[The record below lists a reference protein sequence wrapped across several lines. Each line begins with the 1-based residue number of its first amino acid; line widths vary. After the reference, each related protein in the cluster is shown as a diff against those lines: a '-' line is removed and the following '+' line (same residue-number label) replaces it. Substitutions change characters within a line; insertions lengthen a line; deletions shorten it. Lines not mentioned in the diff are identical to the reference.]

1 LTVTL
6 VQRHSV
12 RATYVGSC
20 QDHRD
25 GGPTSAHGSG
35 PSWLCFDLRTH
46 DTKGIVC
53 PEVAAQC
60 CPTEGIRV
68 LWVSKIVGQKRTR
81 TSRELDW
88 ENKHEDQSHPTR
100 RRKQQLAV
108 TVISRTAQAW
118 TQNQPVQHD
127 MHRDDVNISCYKHQ
141 TKSQVRHRLTA
152 DSIGQ
157 LLHSMHHQSNPGL
170 LDSTKTDSMQG
181 QWDGRRPVRGLQCHH
196 RMEL

>member
-25 GGPTSAHGSG
+25 GGQTSAHGSG
-35 PSWLCFDLRTH
+35 PSRLCFDLRTH
-46 DTKGIVC
+46 DTKGIVR
-53 PEVAAQC
+53 PEDAAQC

-68 LWVSKIVGQKRTR
+68 LWVFKIVGQERTR

-88 ENKHEDQSHPTR
+88 ETKHEDQSHPTR
-100 RRKQQLAV
+100 RTKQQLAV

-118 TQNQPVQHD
+118 TQNQPVPHD
-127 MHRDDVNISCYKHQ
+127 MHRDDVNISCYKQ
-141 TKSQVRHRLTA
+141 NQIQDQVRHRLQA
-152 DSIGQ
+152 GSSGQ
-157 LLHSMHHQSNPGL
+157 LLHILYHQPHHRL
-170 LDSTKTDSMQG
+170 LDSAETNSMQG
-181 QWDGRRPVRGLQCHH
+181 QGNGR
-196 RMEL
+196 

>member
-35 PSWLCFDLRTH
+35 PSRLCFDLVRTH

-68 LWVSKIVGQKRTR
+68 LWVFKIVGQERTR

-88 ENKHEDQSHPTR
+88 ETKHEDQSHPTR
-100 RRKQQLAV
+100 RTKQQMAV

-118 TQNQPVQHD
+118 TQN
-127 MHRDDVNISCYKHQ
+127 R
-141 TKSQVRHRLTA
+141 
-152 DSIGQ
+152 
-157 LLHSMHHQSNPGL
+157 
-170 LDSTKTDSMQG
+170 
-181 QWDGRRPVRGLQCHH
+181 RRPVRGLQCHH
-196 RMEL
+196 RMELRGRQRGPSLIRSTEIIIRTRSYIKATVPTALGTGS